1 MIRGVLPYN
10 KPDNDKI
17 VDHENSK
24 REEEDKEEKGEVVS
38 EIDCFRF
45 NTEEKNLSPSIH
57 FNFLRKVLYCHAGC
71 ALVKF

>member
-1 MIRGVLPYN
+1 MPCD
-10 KPDNDKI
+10 KFDDNTV
-17 VDHENSK
+17 VDHENST

-71 ALVKF
+71 ALIKL